1 MEPRDIAIAQAR
13 GRIAFGLGFLLLPG
27 LTGRMWIGRDAER
40 AGTKLFIRAMGAR
53 DLAIGLGVVIALDRG
68 APVRGWLEASTLA
81 DLADFAATLIARE
94 EIPPAAVPQAL
105 AIAGGSAALG
115 AWLSRVVDNPPAALE
130 GQTPEAALTGH
141 PPEDDDEIAA

>member
-1 MEPRDIAIAQAR
+1 VEPRDIAVAQAR

-27 LTGRMWIGRDAER
+27 LTGRMWVGRDAER
-40 AGTKLFIRAMGAR
+40 TGTKLFIRAMGAR
-53 DLAIGLGVVIALDRG
+53 DLAIGLGVVIAFDRG

-81 DLADFAATLIARE
+81 DLADFAATLIARD
-94 EIPPAAVPQAL
+94 EIPPSAVPQAL

-141 PPEDDDEIAA
+141 PDQDDEIAA